1 MSLGQA
7 ILLCLSLFAFR
18 LPIYAMTVK
27 PELSDCETFLD
38 TGGPNSSEP
47 TSISNSAPPIEQV
60 RNFIN
65 MTALKTYKPVPLIF
79 QTTLGVI
86 AYGAPDP
93 SFLQNLPNFIACD
106 FQTCVVEFDELRA
119 ENIERMIG
127 QSRPNWREEKIWF
140 FEITEPISL
149 LKHGATLP
157 TRFDADYWLIMKEG
171 FPIGRAFLGEVD
183 NIEWF

>member
-1 MSLGQA
+1 MNLGRA
-7 ILLCLSLFAFR
+7 VFLCLSLFAFR

-38 TGGPNSSEP
+38 TEP
-47 TSISNSAPPIEQV
+47 KSAEPAPVSKGATPIEQV

-65 MTALKTYKPVPLIF
+65 MTALKNYKPVPSIF

-86 AYGAPDP
+86 AYGAPD
-93 SFLQNLPNFIACD
+93 SGFLQNLPNFIPCD
-106 FQTCVVEFDELRA
+106 FQTCTVEFDELRA
-119 ENIERMIG
+119 ENIEHMIG
-127 QSRPNWREEKIWF
+127 QIRPNWREEKIWF

-149 LKHGATLP
+149 IKHGANLP
-157 TRFDADYWLIMKEG
+157 TRFDADCWLIMKDG
-171 FPIGRAFLGEVD
+171 FPVGRARLGEID